1 MSNSFYIISDND
13 FSDCSAE
20 YSGLKITIIIYLYYL
35 ESIEQYMEYINRI
48 PKKIAVEI
56 YSSNQKVID
65 KFERIYSSN
74 NIKIFLKKNQG
85 RDISTLLIA
94 AKKTILN
101 SDVICFLHDK
111 KEHARHLKMDTNIW
125 INNLWGNLIGKEGY
139 VEKVV
144 CLFIENK
151 YLGMLV
157 PPDPIGNYL
166 FHWYSNTWMD
176 NYETV
181 KQLSK
186 ELGLQVKISSDVS
199 PLGLGTA
206 FWARTDAIKRIFE
219 KPWNYHDFPEEPM
232 AVDGTL
238 NHAIERIFSFV
249 VQDSG
254 YEVKT
259 IMNTEYASFLISE
272 SQRYMKAMFSQLQKR
287 EHVHNMAQILNM
299 DQREKEIKEFLEKN
313 EKVYIYGAGNY
324 AVSLYH
330 FVRDRNYSIDGFVVS
345 PQRRT
350 CRMLENVK
358 VLEIQELSVYEN
370 TGILIGVS
378 YEFREEIESILHQ
391 YKITNYLYGY

>member
-186 ELGLQVKISSDVS
+186 ELGLQVKISSDVG

-219 KPWNYHDFPEEPM
+219 K
-232 AVDGTL
+232 
-238 NHAIERIFSFV
+238 S
-249 VQDSG
+249 
-254 YEVKT
+254 
-259 IMNTEYASFLISE
+259 
-272 SQRYMKAMFSQLQKR
+272 
-287 EHVHNMAQILNM
+287 
-299 DQREKEIKEFLEKN
+299 
-313 EKVYIYGAGNY
+313 
-324 AVSLYH
+324 
-330 FVRDRNYSIDGFVVS
+330 
-345 PQRRT
+345 
-350 CRMLENVK
+350 
-358 VLEIQELSVYEN
+358 
-370 TGILIGVS
+370 
-378 YEFREEIESILHQ
+378 
-391 YKITNYLYGY
+391 